1 MRPSR
6 LVYDALSYADA
17 KAAAD
22 KAKDT
27 AAAQT
32 GDGKGAVGAADADG
46 KLQPETP
53 KADVEK
59 TAGEKGA
66 AATKLASE

>member
-1 MRPSR
+1 MSE
-6 LVYDALSYADA
+6 VLSYADD
-17 KAAAD
+17 KAAVD

-32 GDGKGAVGAADADG
+32 GDGKGAAAAADADG

-53 KADVEK
+53 KKDVET

-66 AATKLASE
+66 AATTLASE

>member
-6 LVYDALSYADA
+6 LVYEALRYADA

-32 GDGKGAVGAADADG
+32 GDGKGAVSAADADG
-46 KLQPETP
+46 KTP
-53 KADVEK
+53 KADFEK

>member
-1 MRPSR
+1 M
-6 LVYDALSYADA
+6 YEALSYADA
-17 KAAAD
+17 KARAD

-32 GDGKGAVGAADADG
+32 GDGKGAAAGPDADG
-46 KLQPETP
+46 KPQPETP
-53 KADVEK
+53 KADVDK

-66 AATKLASE
+66 AATKLAAE